1 MCSDIAIQIN
11 DLFLAQQAGQMKTVE
26 RTGPELRGQA
36 GGNLRWRFRH
46 RMQTQAL
53 AEIFRNRGKPRFAD
67 GRQTGVVQNMGRDR
81 ACGAPEKGNQ
91 YSHGCNA

>member
-1 MCSDIAIQIN
+1 
-11 DLFLAQQAGQMKTVE
+11 MKTVE

-91 YSHGCNA
+91 YSRGCNA

>member
-1 MCSDIAIQIN
+1 
-11 DLFLAQQAGQMKTVE
+11 MKTVE
-26 RTGPELRGQA
+26 RTGPELRRQA

-67 GRQTGVVQNMGRDR
+67 GRQTGIV
-81 ACGAPEKGNQ
+81 
-91 YSHGCNA
+91 